1 MKVSL
6 CGQNIQISV
15 TRLNMANFQHNEI
28 FGQCTKYRNL
38 GIPDWVDPPGVWD
51 NAHAASLEVYSVNEL
66 VNPLYHP

>member
-1 MKVSL
+1 
-6 CGQNIQISV
+6 
-15 TRLNMANFQHNEI
+15 MANFQHNEI